1 MQFRGVALIA
11 SKATYLYI
19 RVSLTIKKFKT
30 SSSTFT
36 EILFKHHL
44 VEFMKKNCKVMVKKQ
59 CKRAKTI
66 FRLPKA
72 ENGPDWQPISKTQ
85 SSDSA
90 IAFIRLY
97 VCGAL
102 YQSTLRG

>member
-1 MQFRGVALIA
+1 MMAKKWIL
-11 SKATYLYI
+11 YL

-36 EILFKHHL
+36 EILLRHHL

-66 FRLPKA
+66 FPPAQGRKWAGLA
-72 ENGPDWQPISKTQ
+72 AN
-85 SSDSA
+85 
-90 IAFIRLY
+90 F
-97 VCGAL
+97 
-102 YQSTLRG
+102 

>member
-1 MQFRGVALIA
+1 MLFNIIQIDLTDPVSYPRLCILN
-11 SKATYLYI
+11 S

-66 FRLPKA
+66 FPPAQGRKWAGLA
-72 ENGPDWQPISKTQ
+72 AN
-85 SSDSA
+85 
-90 IAFIRLY
+90 F
-97 VCGAL
+97 
-102 YQSTLRG
+102 